1 VAGRAPHGGNTEKII
16 KREEAMFTNKKTG
29 FLILLGFV
37 FGLFVG
43 GLYVHNVSALTNK
56 TYEKLKVFTDVLEI
70 VKKSY
75 VEDVKTED
83 LINGAIEGMLNHLD
97 PHSAYLDA
105 DMFRELQVETKGSFG
120 GLGIEIAIKDGIL
133 TVIAPIEDTPAY
145 RAGIQA
151 GDKILKINE
160 EPTKGLSLMECVK
173 RLRGLQGTKVTI
185 TIIREGFTQ
194 MQDVTIVR
202 DIINIQSVKF
212 KTLEKGYGQ
221 LRISQFQAKTSAD
234 AKEALEA
241 LQRENPEGLSGLILD
256 LRNNPGGLLDQAVE
270 VTDLFLDSGLI
281 VTVKGRDG
289 EEQMVFSA
297 HREGTMPP
305 WPMVILVNQGS
316 ASASEIV
323 AGALQDYGRGVIMGS
338 TTFGKGSVQTI
349 IPLDDGS
356 GIKLTTA
363 RYYTPNNRSIHE
375 QGIQPDI
382 PLQTQVVP
390 LKTITKITDEKNKD
404 PQLDRALE
412 QLKGMKI
419 FQKYL
424 KTGVKQ
430 VEEIGEGPEAQD
442 N

>member
-1 VAGRAPHGGNTEKII
+1 
-16 KREEAMFTNKKTG
+16 MFTNKKTG

-75 VEDVKTED
+75 VENVKTED
-83 LINGAIEGMLNHLD
+83 LIDGAIEGMLNHLD
-97 PHSAYLDA
+97 PHSAYLDP

-145 RAGIQA
+145 RAGIHA

-173 RLRGLQGTKVTI
+173 RLRGPQGTKITI

-212 KTLEKGYGQ
+212 KILEKGYGQ

-234 AKEALEA
+234 AKKALEA
-241 LQRENPEGLSGLILD
+241 LQKENPEGLSGLILD

-270 VTDLFLDSGLI
+270 VTDFFLDSGLI
-281 VTVKGRDG
+281 VTIKGRDE

-297 HREGTMPP
+297 HMEGTMPP

-382 PLQTQVVP
+382 PLQTQKVP
-390 LKTITKITDEKNKD
+390 LETITKITDEKNKD
-404 PQLDRALE
+404 VQLDRALE

-430 VEEIGEGPEAQD
+430 VEEIGEGPEAHD

>member
-1 VAGRAPHGGNTEKII
+1 
-16 KREEAMFTNKKTG
+16 MFKNKKTG
-29 FLILLGFV
+29 WLILLVFV

-43 GLYVHNVSALTNK
+43 GLYVHNVSALSNK

-75 VEDVKTED
+75 VEDVMTED
-83 LINGAIEGMLNHLD
+83 LITGAIEGMLNSLD
-97 PHSAYLDA
+97 PHSAYLDP
-105 DMFRELQVETKGSFG
+105 DIYREFQLETKGSFG
-120 GLGIEIAIKDGIL
+120 GLGIEIAIKDGTL

-160 EPTKGLSLMECVK
+160 EPTKGLSLHECVK
-173 RLRGLQGTKVTI
+173 RLRGPKGTKVTI

-194 MQDVTIVR
+194 MQDITIVR

-221 LRISQFQAKTSAD
+221 LRISQFQAKTSED
-234 AKEALEA
+234 ARKALEA
-241 LQRENPEGLSGLILD
+241 LQRENPEGLRGLILD

-270 VTDLFLDSGLI
+270 VTDFFLDTGAI
-281 VTVKGRDG
+281 VTIKGRDE
-289 EEQMVFSA
+289 EEQTAFSA
-297 HREGTMPP
+297 HMEGTMPH
-305 WPMVILVNQGS
+305 WPIVVLVNQGS

-323 AGALQDYGRGVIMGS
+323 AGALQDYGRAVTMGS

-349 IPLDDGS
+349 IPLEDGS

-363 RYYTPNNRSIHE
+363 RYYTPHNRSIHE

-382 PLQTQVVP
+382 SLQTKMVP
-390 LKTITKITDEKNKD
+390 RETITEGQEKD
-404 PQLDRALE
+404 PQLVRALE

-419 FQKYL
+419 FQDYL
-424 KTGVKQ
+424 KTEVKPA
-430 VEEIGEGPEAQD
+430 EGIGEGQEAQD
-442 N
+442 Y